1 MFCSLIDRPMDKK
14 YTVDAHKN
22 HTYILNSSRENPV
35 SPQTWLTDRKTY
47 GYFEYFSNKNGQKH
61 YHIYNISV
69 NLSVTEA
76 ELPIV
81 LKSFFIKKI

>member
-1 MFCSLIDRPMDKK
+1 MLMKIRL
-14 YTVDAHKN
+14 
-22 HTYILNSSRENPV
+22 ILNSSRENPV
-35 SPQTWLTDRKTY
+35 SSQTWLTDRKTY

-81 LKSFFIKKI
+81 LKSFFIKKFEPLNSFKTYLNE